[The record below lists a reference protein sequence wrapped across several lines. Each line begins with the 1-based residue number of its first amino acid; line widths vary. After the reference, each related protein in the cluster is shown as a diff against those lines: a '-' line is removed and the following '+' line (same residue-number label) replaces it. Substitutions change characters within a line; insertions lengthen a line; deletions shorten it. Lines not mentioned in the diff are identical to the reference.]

1 MTSDAAFADR
11 KRYPKPHTPKE
22 FAMKTI
28 VLSLAVLTTL
38 SSASYASWRD
48 RTPNESRFGFAN
60 EQVSETSGSMDLQT
74 EGFMVEEAASG
85 PAKPAAGQNVDPHR
99 FNWGGRS

>member
-1 MTSDAAFADR
+1 
-11 KRYPKPHTPKE
+11 
-22 FAMKTI
+22 MKTI

-60 EQVSETSGSMDLQT
+60 EQVSETSGTMDLQT
-74 EGFMVEEAASG
+74 EGFMVDSAASG
-85 PAKPAAGQNVDPHR
+85 PAMPAAGKNIDPYR

>member
-1 MTSDAAFADR
+1 
-11 KRYPKPHTPKE
+11 
-22 FAMKTI
+22 MKTI

-60 EQVSETSGSMDLQT
+60 EQASETSATMDLQT
-74 EGFMVEEAASG
+74 EGFMVESAASG
-85 PAKPAAGQNVDPHR
+85 PA
-99 FNWGGRS
+99 